1 MGSISS
7 ASRNG
12 AGSSKRI
19 QPPLWAPSY
28 LTSSKTI
35 HSAGR
40 VSSARDRSE
49 RKVMNDTSGR
59 TARAT
64 GTNFDAVHEDYLR
77 ASFEPSEEVFR
88 WLLTTSGLARH
99 KAALEIGCGGG
110 KLTSFAAD
118 EFDRVIG
125 VDISGKMIGIAAE
138 THRASNIEWVAAD
151 ITSYRPR
158 SDIDFIFAYETFHL
172 LPRDA
177 RFIEQLLGWLGC
189 SGVLSVSW
197 CAYHWERTLSEP
209 ISRVFSEFGLTL
221 QPDGYEA
228 CDYLGDVAL
237 GVPIERANH
246 ALQRHSQT
254 TVERISD
261 YLSTISVAVALSG
274 NERRQ
279 LRERLTC
286 ELKAHVPSSSLAGLD
301 TFHVV
306 VLRQ

>member
-1 MGSISS
+1 ME
-7 ASRNG
+7 
-12 AGSSKRI
+12 K
-19 QPPLWAPSY
+19 
-28 LTSSKTI
+28 
-35 HSAGR
+35 HSAGQA
-40 VSSARDRSE
+40 SAAEDRSE
-49 RKVMNDTSGR
+49 RKVMSDTSR
-59 TARAT
+59 KTALAT
-64 GTNFDAVHEDYLR
+64 GTNFDAVHADYLR
-77 ASFEPSEEVFR
+77 ANFEPSEEVFR

-99 KAALEIGCGGG
+99 KSALEIGCGGG

-125 VDISGKMIGIAAE
+125 VDLSKKMIGIAAE
-138 THRASNIEWVAAD
+138 THRASNIEWIVAD

-177 RFIEQLLGWLGC
+177 EFIERLLGWLSGR
-189 SGVLSVSW
+189 GVLSVSW

-228 CDYLGDVAL
+228 CDDLGDVAL
-237 GVPIERANH
+237 EVPIKRASYT
-246 ALQRHSQT
+246 LQRHSQT
-254 TVERISD
+254 TIERISD

-274 NERRQ
+274 DERRK
-279 LRERLTC
+279 LRERLKR
-286 ELKAHVPSSSLAGLD
+286 ELYAHVLSSSLAGLD